1 MIYFIRHGESEANVK
16 KVFAGQKNDSL
27 LTNKGRKQAKA
38 TAKEIIKEK
47 LKIDKIYSSPLR
59 RAYETAEIIA
69 KELGFDASA
78 IIIEERI
85 IEYDMGSLSEA
96 PWHIISSAILTN
108 AKNTEDPKMFRNRVY
123 SCVEELSRL
132 PGNTLLVSH
141 AAVGRILE
149 TVKKGM
155 DAKLFYDLP
164 PYKNAS
170 ITKIDWIR

>member
-16 KVFAGQKNDSL
+16 KVFAGQKNNSL
-27 LTNKGRKQAKA
+27 LTNKGREQAKA
-38 TAKEIIKEK
+38 TAEEMVKKE

-69 KELGFDASA
+69 EELGFDASE

-85 IEYDMGSLSEA
+85 IEYDMGSLSETH
-96 PWHIISSAILTN
+96 WHTISSAILVN
-108 AKNTEDPKMFRNRVY
+108 AKNAEDPEMFRNRVR
-123 SCVEELSRL
+123 SCVEELSKL
-132 PGNTLLVSH
+132 PGNILLVSH
-141 AAVGRILE
+141 AGVGRILE
-149 TVKKGM
+149 TLKDGM

-164 PYKNAS
+164 SYENAS